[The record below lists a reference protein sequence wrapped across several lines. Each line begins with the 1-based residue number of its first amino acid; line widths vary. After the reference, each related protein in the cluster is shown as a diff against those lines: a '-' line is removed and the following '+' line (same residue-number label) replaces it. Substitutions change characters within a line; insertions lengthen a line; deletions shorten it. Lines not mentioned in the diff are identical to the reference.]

1 MSSSKCKDE
10 VAKEIQLHNP
20 RAALKPPEKSSSADA
35 VSRFCA
41 SSVAAAVAETFTLP
55 TDVAKVR
62 LQVQSVG
69 ACGTPM
75 YSGMVDCLVKTK
87 NAEGLG
93 ACWYDTHSCSHLTQ
107 SLQERPRSC
116 FDPASVLQF
125 ARSGE
130 SCRIEHSLAFFR
142 CNCCMYR
149 CCMSQFGTPSEVTE
163 HQPSPSACLPEVQ
176 RARFQ
181 YRCSTQQRC

>member
-1 MSSSKCKDE
+1 MSKCKDE
-10 VAKEIQLHNP
+10 VAAEIQLHNP
-20 RAALKPPEKSSSADA
+20 RAALNPPEKNSTADA
-35 VSRFCA
+35 AVRFCA

-62 LQVQSVG
+62 LQVQSVS

-93 ACWYDTHSCSHLTQ
+93 ACWYDTHSSCSHLTQ
-107 SLQERPRSC
+107 SPQERPRSC

-130 SCRIEHSLAFFR
+130 TSRIEYSLR
-142 CNCCMYR
+142 VILM
-149 CCMSQFGTPSEVTE
+149 QLLHV
-163 HQPSPSACLPEVQ
+163 
-176 RARFQ
+176 
-181 YRCSTQQRC
+181 